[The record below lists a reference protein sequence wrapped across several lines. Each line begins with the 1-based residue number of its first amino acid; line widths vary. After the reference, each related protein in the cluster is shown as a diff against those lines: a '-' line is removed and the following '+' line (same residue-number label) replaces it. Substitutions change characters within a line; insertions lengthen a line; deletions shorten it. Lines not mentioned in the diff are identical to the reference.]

1 MQVSGKDCAGAPSGV
16 SPFLSTLLSLTD
28 SQPMALRWTQMSSEQ
43 AEPIHARVEQA
54 RLQGEVLSPGFD
66 YFLAIGL
73 LVDFLVQLG
82 LGHSPVHYQRRSAGF
97 AALCR
102 R

>member
-1 MQVSGKDCAGAPSGV
+1 
-16 SPFLSTLLSLTD
+16 
-28 SQPMALRWTQMSSEQ
+28 MALRWTQMSSEQ